1 MCSTNGKC
9 SLLLVKEI
17 EDKVA
22 CTLSGSKISH
32 WISENYSACCGSQ
45 PIKGM
50 HWMDNICRNTF
61 SEGERFEEGESG
73 GGLHPRAWWT
83 RWESWTFLP
92 DDSRHSHTQAQEC
105 SGGEARTWN
114 VPMDKK
120 NKTERVKRQEI
131 KKNERR
137 RKNVTA
143 ALCYSS
149 GLVIWEGDRICNYLP
164 QPPTNSSSSVHICT
178 PYPHL
183 STLFQQ
189 FLSYNW
195 GAKIAITTSEM
206 ISWNVSSGTGITWI
220 CAPDVLAVT
229 ERVNTSDGQRMTGW
243 PLSSPW
249 RVDRGGPLWWRNS
262 VSMKEEEGERV
273 RVRKRHQ
280 APWGPEQP
288 YRLLERQE
296 HWAWLFLACPSS
308 VWPPRG
314 SCSLSEFPSGTDLR
328 APGSKLKYELQEGR
342 MREREKSGVWD
353 VFGGVQMVVAT
364 DSEHGFKLCTLKVKS
379 HQPSRNSIFVC
390 VKMHTH

>member
-9 SLLLVKEI
+9 SLLLVKAI

-262 VSMKEEEGERV
+262 VSMKE
-273 RVRKRHQ
+273 
-280 APWGPEQP
+280 
-288 YRLLERQE
+288 QE
-296 HWAWLFLACPSS
+296 
-308 VWPPRG
+308 
-314 SCSLSEFPSGTDLR
+314 
-328 APGSKLKYELQEGR
+328 
-342 MREREKSGVWD
+342 RERDGAWGEWGWEKGTRHPEDLSSLTGCWIGRSTGLDCSWPVPPLCGLRGAPAASANFRLAQTCELLGANWNMNCRKAGWGKERKVGSGMCSGRPD
-353 VFGGVQMVVAT
+353 GG
-364 DSEHGFKLCTLKVKS
+364 G
-379 HQPSRNSIFVC
+379 NW
-390 VKMHTH
+390 